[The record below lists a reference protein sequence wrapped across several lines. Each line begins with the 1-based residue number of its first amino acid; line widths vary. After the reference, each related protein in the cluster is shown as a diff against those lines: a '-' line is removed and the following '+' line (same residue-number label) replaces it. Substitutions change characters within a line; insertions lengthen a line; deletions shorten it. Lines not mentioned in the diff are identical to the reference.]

1 MQYLS
6 LGRTDLQVSRLA
18 LGTAAFGLDRYGI
31 QKRRESGVVSEK
43 NAVRLVRTAVEQGI
57 NFFDTARGYGESEA
71 VLGKGL
77 ANYKPGVIATKVTVP
92 PDYEKLSSTDFANRV
107 MDSLETSLRALG
119 RDVLD
124 IVHIHNATSQ
134 VLQECEILNILEG
147 ARTQGKLRFIGA
159 SVYGEDAALAAIRS
173 GRVDVLQVAINLL
186 DQRML
191 AKVLPEASQANVAI
205 VARSCLL
212 KGVLTERANLLPP
225 HLHAL
230 KAAAKRVGEALG
242 ETWESLPK
250 TAIRFCLSLPGVTSV
265 LLGLRSLSELRAAL
279 AAEEAGPL
287 ADAVIR
293 KVDELKLTDENLLNP
308 SVWPTA

>member
-31 QKRRESGVVSEK
+31 QKRGESGVVSEK

-77 ANYKPGVIATKVTVP
+77 AACKPSVIATKVTVP
-92 PDYEKLSSTDFANRV
+92 PEYEKLSSTDFANRV

-124 IVHIHNATSQ
+124 IVHIHNATSR

-147 ARTQGKLRFIGA
+147 ARAQGKLRFIGA
-159 SVYGEDAALAAIRS
+159 SVYGEDAALTAIRS

-191 AKVLPEASQANVAI
+191 TKVLPEASQANVAI

-250 TAIRFCLSLPGVTSV
+250 TAIRFCLSLPGVSSV

-287 ADAVIR
+287 PDTVMCRA
-293 KVDELKLTDENLLNP
+293 DELKLTGENLLNP
-308 SVWPTA
+308 SFWPSA